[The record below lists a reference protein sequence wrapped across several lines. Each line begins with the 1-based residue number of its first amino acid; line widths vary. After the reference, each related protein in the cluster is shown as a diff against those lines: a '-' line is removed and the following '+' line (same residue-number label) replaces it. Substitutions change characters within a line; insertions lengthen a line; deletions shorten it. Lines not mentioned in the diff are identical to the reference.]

1 MDAEWGSVGKLQSQL
16 TAIGVMSLGAAVGI
30 AGNVGFLDYR
40 GIAWTRNGVE

>member
-30 AGNVGFLDYR
+30 AGNVGFVDC
-40 GIAWTRNGVE
+40 GMAWTRNGVE